1 MFVSQL
7 TNIHVLCSSVAD
19 IFIDFDTKDY
29 SAVTFLKY
37 IKTEED
43 TLFLCSEGFGHSSIC
58 RNQWV
63 QLR

>member
-19 IFIDFDTKDY
+19 IFVDFDTKDY
-29 SAVTFLKY
+29 SAVTILKY

-43 TLFLCSEGFGHSSIC
+43 TLFLCRRVSGIPQSAGINGFS
-58 RNQWV
+58 
-63 QLR
+63 

>member
-43 TLFLCSEGFGHSSIC
+43 TLFLRGFREFLNLQESMGSAE
-58 RNQWV
+58 V
-63 QLR
+63 T